1 MHSLCRNCLT
11 FIKNEPRCSKCNSP
25 SILRHSELKSLAI
38 AHLDCDAFYASVE
51 KRDNPNLLDK
61 PIIIGGGNRGVVSTA
76 CYIARIKGVKSAMP
90 MFQAL
95 RKCPEAIVIRPRM
108 ELYASIS
115 KSIRQMMFEL
125 TPAVEPLSLDE
136 AFLDLTGTEKLHGN
150 PPVVQLSFLL
160 KKISQELGITGSVGL
175 SHNKFLA
182 KIASDLDKPKGFSI
196 IGKEETEEFLSDK
209 PVSLIWG
216 VGNTLKSK
224 LEEDGIRTFS
234 ELKIRNKED
243 LMKRYGQMGLRLWH
257 LSRGQDSRK
266 ISANNQVKSI
276 SNETTFS
283 EDTSDRLLLDG
294 HIWRLSEKV
303 SDRAKATEKLGSVI
317 SIKLKRKDH
326 SQVTRRLSLR
336 DPTQMCSMIY
346 KSAKTLLDNL
356 DDQGPFRL
364 IGVNLSKITKAL
376 PDHNYY
382 DLVDTQGKN
391 NIEVEK
397 ATDKIRGRFGKKAI
411 LRGRTLR

>member
-1 MHSLCRNCLT
+1 
-11 FIKNEPRCSKCNSP
+11 
-25 SILRHSELKSLAI
+25 
-38 AHLDCDAFYASVE
+38 
-51 KRDNPNLLDK
+51 
-61 PIIIGGGNRGVVSTA
+61 
-76 CYIARIKGVKSAMP
+76 
-90 MFQAL
+90 
-95 RKCPEAIVIRPRM
+95 
-108 ELYASIS
+108 
-115 KSIRQMMFEL
+115 
-125 TPAVEPLSLDE
+125 
-136 AFLDLTGTEKLHGN
+136 
-150 PPVVQLSFLL
+150 VQLSLL
-160 KKISQELGITGSVGL
+160 VKKISQELGITGSVGL

-196 IGKEETEEFLSDK
+196 IGKKETEAFLSNK

-356 DDQGPFRL
+356 DDKGPFRL

-376 PDHNYY
+376 PDHYY
-382 DLVDTQGKN
+382 NDLVDIQGKN

>member
-11 FIKNEPRCSKCNSP
+11 FTKNEPRCSKCNSP
-25 SILRHSELKSLAI
+25 SILRHAELKSLSI

-51 KRDNPNLLDK
+51 KRDNPDLLDK

-108 ELYASIS
+108 ELYANIS
-115 KSIRQMMFEL
+115 KSIRQMMFDL

-150 PPVVQLSFLL
+150 PPVVQLSLLL
-160 KKISQELGITGSVGL
+160 KRISQELGITGSVGL

-196 IGKEETEEFLSDK
+196 IGKEETDEFLSNK

-216 VGNTLKSK
+216 VGNTLRNK

-234 ELKIRNKED
+234 ELKIRHKED
-243 LMKRYGQMGLRLWH
+243 LIKRYGQMGLRLWH
-257 LSRGQDSRK
+257 LSRGQDTRK

-283 EDTSDRLLLDG
+283 EDTSDALLLDG
-294 HIWRLSEKV
+294 HIWRLCEKV
-303 SDRAKATEKLGSVI
+303 SDRAKATEKIGSVV

-336 DPTQMCSMIY
+336 EPTQMCSMIY

-356 DDQGPFRL
+356 EDKGPFRL

-376 PDHNYY
+376 PEHNYN
-382 DLVDTQGKN
+382 DLIDIQGKN
-391 NIEVEK
+391 SIEVEK

-411 LRGRTLR
+411 IKGRMLR

>member
-25 SILRHSELKSLAI
+25 SILRHSELKSLSI

-108 ELYASIS
+108 ELYANIS

-150 PPVVQLSFLL
+150 PPVVQLSLLL

-257 LSRGQDSRK
+257 LSRGLDNRK

-317 SIKLKRKDH
+317 SIKLKRRDH

-346 KSAKTLLDNL
+346 KSANT
-356 DDQGPFRL
+356 
-364 IGVNLSKITKAL
+364 S
-376 PDHNYY
+376 
-382 DLVDTQGKN
+382 
-391 NIEVEK
+391 
-397 ATDKIRGRFGKKAI
+397 
-411 LRGRTLR
+411 

>member
-25 SILRHSELKSLAI
+25 SILRHSELKSLSI

-108 ELYASIS
+108 ELYANIS

-224 LEEDGIRTFS
+224 LEED
-234 ELKIRNKED
+234 
-243 LMKRYGQMGLRLWH
+243 
-257 LSRGQDSRK
+257 RK
-266 ISANNQVKSI
+266 
-276 SNETTFS
+276 
-283 EDTSDRLLLDG
+283 
-294 HIWRLSEKV
+294 
-303 SDRAKATEKLGSVI
+303 SV
-317 SIKLKRKDH
+317 
-326 SQVTRRLSLR
+326 V
-336 DPTQMCSMIY
+336 
-346 KSAKTLLDNL
+346 
-356 DDQGPFRL
+356 
-364 IGVNLSKITKAL
+364 
-376 PDHNYY
+376 
-382 DLVDTQGKN
+382 
-391 NIEVEK
+391 
-397 ATDKIRGRFGKKAI
+397 
-411 LRGRTLR
+411 